1 MTVKSEHP
9 EIRLSGI
16 SASPGICI
24 GKAYLVDTRGVEVL
38 NTYYILE
45 SDLKKEKNRFKT
57 AVKKAKSDLR
67 RIIKDTPKEFR
78 LQSSILETHVVLLE
92 DKLLYEKTLEIV
104 EKELINAEWALK
116 RVVTNLKTVFNEMED
131 EYFRERA
138 NDIVQVSERIWNN
151 LVGAAPVNIS
161 EIRKRV
167 ILVANDLSPAD
178 TSQIQLERVMG
189 FITDRGG
196 RASHTSIIARS
207 LEIPA
212 VQGLNKATSVIRNDD
227 LIVVDGVAGLVIINP
242 SEETLIEFELRKEL
256 YETRKAQIGRQSH
269 LDATTTDGV
278 TFSVMG
284 NIELPE
290 EVASVLSYGG
300 DGIGLYRTEFQY
312 LSRPVFPT
320 EDELFEKYR
329 EVVEVMGDHPVTIRT
344 LDINGDKALVGG
356 KGIAEENPA
365 LGLRAIRYCL
375 KKPDVFM
382 IQLRAILRAAAYGKV
397 RILFPMI
404 SSMEEII
411 QAKKMLQD
419 AGQELEKKSE
429 TYNSDI
435 EIGIMIEVPSAVM
448 LADAMAREVDFFSI
462 GTNDLV
468 QYSLAI
474 DRGNREVAH
483 MFNPLHP
490 AIIKMVK
497 HVADVSKQNGIKLYM
512 CGEMAADPAN
522 VPILVGLGIDDLSMN
537 PQAIPSVKSMI
548 RLLDTQESRTF
559 TEKILA
565 LNTINEILDLVQE
578 SYGDLLQEH
587 FSVVLTRK
595 NPTGQP
601 TG

>member
-1 MTVKSEHP
+1 MTVESEIQ

-24 GKAYLVDTRGVEVL
+24 GKAYLVDTRGVEIL

-45 SDLKKEKNRFKT
+45 SDLKKEKSRFRA

-67 RIIKDTPKEFR
+67 DIIEDTPKEFR

-92 DKLLYEKTLEIV
+92 DKLLYDKTLEV
-104 EKELINAEWALK
+104 MKNELINAEWALK
-116 RVVTNLKTVFNEMED
+116 RVVTDLKAAFNEMAD

-138 NDIVQVSERIWNN
+138 NDIVQVAERIWNH
-151 LVGAAPVNIS
+151 LIGAAPVNIS
-161 EIRKRV
+161 EISKRV

-178 TSQIQLERVMG
+178 TSQIQLERIMG

-212 VQGLNKATSVIRNDD
+212 VQGLERATTVIKNDD

-242 SEETLIEFELRKEL
+242 SEETLIDFEVKKEL
-256 YETRKAQIGRQSH
+256 YETQKAQISRQSH

-290 EVASVLSYGG
+290 EVVSVLSYGG
-300 DGIGLYRTEFQY
+300 DGVGLYRTEFQY

-320 EDELFEKYR
+320 EDELFEKYK
-329 EVVEVMGDHPVTIRT
+329 EVVEVMGSRPVTIRT
-344 LDINGDKALVGG
+344 LDVNGDKALEGG
-356 KGIAEENPA
+356 RDIAEENPA

-382 IQLRAILRAAAYGKV
+382 TQLRAILRASAYGEV
-397 RILFPMI
+397 RVLFPMI
-404 SSMEEII
+404 SGLEEII
-411 QAKKMLQD
+411 QAKSLLRD
-419 AGQELEKKSE
+419 AARELEKEGE
-429 TYNSDI
+429 TYSSDI

-448 LADAMAREVDFFSI
+448 LADAMAKEVDFFSI
-462 GTNDLV
+462 GTNDLI
-468 QYSLAI
+468 QYTLAI

-483 MFNPLHP
+483 MFHPLHP
-490 AIIKMVK
+490 AIIRMVK
-497 HVADVSKQNGIKLYM
+497 HVADVSKQNSIKLYM

-522 VPILVGLGIDDLSMN
+522 VPVLVGLGIDELSMN
-537 PQAIPSVKSMI
+537 SQAIPAVKSMI
-548 RLLDTQESRTF
+548 RLLDSQESHAF
-559 TEKILA
+559 TEKVLA
-565 LNTINEILDLVQE
+565 LNTIAEILNLVQE
-578 SYGDLLQEH
+578 SYGDLLEEH
-587 FSVVLTRK
+587 FSVVR
-595 NPTGQP
+595 
-601 TG
+601 

>member
-1 MTVKSEHP
+1 MKAESEAQ
-9 EIRLSGI
+9 ELRITGI

-38 NTYYILE
+38 DTYYIPE
-45 SDLKKEKNRFKT
+45 SELNKEKNRFKA

-67 RIIKDTPKEFR
+67 DIIEDTPKEFR

-92 DKLLYEKTLEIV
+92 DKLLYDKTLAVMDE
-104 EKELINAEWALK
+104 ERINAEWALK
-116 RVVTNLKTVFNEMED
+116 QVVTDLKAVFNEMED

-151 LVGAAPVNIS
+151 LIGAAPVNIS

-212 VQGLNKATSVIRNDD
+212 VQGLKRATSVIKNDD

-242 SEETLIEFELRKEL
+242 SEETLIEFEDRKEL
-256 YETRKAQIGRQSH
+256 YEVQKAQIGRQSH
-269 LDATTTDGV
+269 LDATTTDGI
-278 TFSVMG
+278 TFNVMG

-290 EVASVLSYGG
+290 EVVSVLGYGG

-312 LSRPVFPT
+312 LSRPLFPT
-320 EDELFEKYR
+320 EDELFEKYKD
-329 EVVEVMGDHPVTIRT
+329 VIEVMEDRPVTIRT
-344 LDINGDKALVGG
+344 LDVNGDKAMGNGREV
-356 KGIAEENPA
+356 AEENPA

-375 KKPDVFM
+375 QKPDVFM
-382 IQLRAILRAAAYGKV
+382 TQLRAILRAAFYGEV

-404 SSMEEII
+404 SGMEEIF
-411 QAKKMLQD
+411 QAKELLQ
-419 AGQELEKKSE
+419 AAERELEKEGKAYSSE
-429 TYNSDI
+429 I
-435 EIGIMIEVPSAVM
+435 EIGIMIEVPAAVV
-448 LADAMAREVDFFSI
+448 LAEAMAAEVDFFSI
-462 GTNDLV
+462 GTNDLI

-483 MFNPLHP
+483 MFHPLHP
-490 AIIKMVK
+490 AIIQMVK
-497 HVADVSKQNGIKLYM
+497 HVADVSRQTGTKLYM

-522 VPILVGLGIDDLSMN
+522 VPILVGLGINELSMN
-537 PQAIPSVKSMI
+537 PQAIPAVKSMI
-548 RLLDTQESRTF
+548 RFLDTTESRAF
-559 TEKILA
+559 TRKVLA
-565 LNTINEILDLVQE
+565 LNTIDEILDLCQAT
-578 SYGDLLQEH
+578 YGRLLEEN
-587 FSVVLTRK
+587 FSVVR
-595 NPTGQP
+595 
-601 TG
+601 

>member
-1 MTVKSEHP
+1 MTPEHETQ

-16 SASPGICI
+16 GASPGTCI

-45 SDLKKEKNRFKT
+45 SDLKKEENRFKA
-57 AVKKAKSDLR
+57 AVKKAKHELR
-67 RIIKDTPKEFR
+67 DIIKSTPREFR

-92 DKLLYEKTLEIV
+92 DKLLYGKTLKTI
-104 EKELINAEWALK
+104 KSKLINAEWALK
-116 RVVTNLKTVFNEMED
+116 RVVTDLKAVFNEMED

-138 NDIVQVSERIWNN
+138 NDIVQVAERIWNN
-151 LVGAAPVNIS
+151 LIGAAPVNIS

-189 FITDRGG
+189 FITARGG

-207 LEIPA
+207 LEIPS
-212 VQGLNKATSVIRNDD
+212 VQGLHKAMSVIRNDD
-227 LIVVDGVAGLVIINP
+227 LIVVDGVAGLVVINP
-242 SEETLIEFELRKEL
+242 SEETLIEFEDRKEL
-256 YETRKAQIGRQSH
+256 YEVQKAQIGRQSH
-269 LDATTTDGV
+269 LDATTTDGI
-278 TFSVMG
+278 TFNVMG

-312 LSRPVFPT
+312 LSRKVFPT
-320 EDELFEKYR
+320 ENELFEKYK
-329 EVVEVMGDHPVTIRT
+329 EVVEVMGNRPVTIRT
-344 LDINGDKALVGG
+344 LDINADKALDSG

-375 KKPDVFM
+375 KNPDVFM
-382 IQLRAILRAAAYGKV
+382 TQLRAILRAAAFGKV

-404 SSMEEII
+404 SSMEEIV
-411 QAKKMLQD
+411 QAKSMLKE
-419 AGQELEKKSE
+419 AELELEKEGE
-429 TYNSDI
+429 TYSSDI

-462 GTNDLV
+462 GTNDLI

-483 MFNPLHP
+483 MFHPLHP

-497 HVADVSKQNGIKLYM
+497 HVADVSKQIGIKLYL

-522 VPILVGLGIDDLSMN
+522 VPVLVGMGIDELSMN
-537 PQAIPSVKSMI
+537 SQAIPAVKSMI
-548 RLLDTQESRTF
+548 RLLDSQESRAF
-559 TEKILA
+559 TEKVLA
-565 LNTINEILDLVQE
+565 LNTIDEILDLVQE
-578 SYGDLLQEH
+578 SYGDLLEEH
-587 FSVVLTRK
+587 FSVVR
-595 NPTGQP
+595 
-601 TG
+601 

>member
-1 MTVKSEHP
+1 MAVNSDTH

-24 GKAYLVDTRGVEVL
+24 GKAYLVDTHGVEVL
-38 NTYYILE
+38 NTYYILD
-45 SDLKKEKNRFKT
+45 SDLKKEKNRFKA
-57 AVKKAKSDLR
+57 AVKKAKNDLR
-67 RIIKDTPKEFR
+67 GILKDTPKELR
-78 LQSSILETHVVLLE
+78 QQSSILESHVVLLE
-92 DKLLYEKTLEIV
+92 DKLLYDKTLETM
-104 EKELINAEWALK
+104 EAELINAEWALK
-116 RVVTNLKTVFNEMED
+116 RVVTELKAAFNEMED

-138 NDIVQVSERIWNN
+138 NDIVQVAERIWNN
-151 LVGAAPVNIS
+151 LIGAAPVDIS

-196 RASHTSIIARS
+196 KASHTSIIARS

-212 VQGLNKATSVIRNDD
+212 VQGLNRATSVIRNDD

-242 SEETLIEFELRKEL
+242 TEETLIEFEVRKEL
-256 YETRKAQIGRQSH
+256 YEVQKAQIGRQSH

-290 EVASVLSYGG
+290 EVVSVLSYGG

-312 LSRPVFPT
+312 LSRPDFPT
-320 EDELFEKYR
+320 ENELFEKYKD
-329 EVVEVMGDHPVTIRT
+329 VIDVMGDRPVTIRT
-344 LDINGDKALVGG
+344 LDVNGDKAMGNG
-356 KGIAEENPA
+356 KAFTEENPA

-382 IQLRAILRAAAYGKV
+382 TQLRAILRSAAHGKI
-397 RILFPMI
+397 RLLIPMI
-404 SSMEEII
+404 SGMEEIT
-411 QAKKMLQD
+411 KTKTMLQT
-419 AGQELEKKSE
+419 AAAELKKEKK
-429 TYNSDI
+429 TYSRDI
-435 EIGIMIEVPSAVM
+435 EIGIMIEVPAAVM
-448 LADAMAREVDFFSI
+448 LADSMAPEVDFFSV
-462 GTNDLV
+462 GTNDLI

-497 HVADVSKQNGIKLYM
+497 HVADVSKKTGTKLYM

-522 VPILVGLGIDDLSMN
+522 VPLLLGLGIDELSMN
-537 PQAIPSVKSMI
+537 SQAIPAVKSMI
-548 RLLDTQESRTF
+548 RLLDTKTSRKF
-559 TEKILA
+559 TKKVLA
-565 LNTINEILDLVQE
+565 LNTSDAILDLCQE
-578 SYGDLLQEH
+578 TYGDLLEEH
-587 FSVVLTRK
+587 FSVVR
-595 NPTGQP
+595 
-601 TG
+601 

>member
-1 MTVKSEHP
+1 MTPEHETQ

-16 SASPGICI
+16 GASPGTCI

-45 SDLKKEKNRFKT
+45 SDLKKEENRFKA
-57 AVKKAKSDLR
+57 AVKKAKHELR
-67 RIIKDTPKEFR
+67 DIIKSTPREFR

-92 DKLLYEKTLEIV
+92 DKLLYGKTLKTI
-104 EKELINAEWALK
+104 KSKLINAEWALK
-116 RVVTNLKTVFNEMED
+116 RVVTDLKAVFNEMED

-138 NDIVQVSERIWNN
+138 NDIVQVAERIWNN
-151 LVGAAPVNIS
+151 LIGAAPVNIS

-189 FITDRGG
+189 FITARGG

-207 LEIPA
+207 LEIPS
-212 VQGLNKATSVIRNDD
+212 VQGLHKAMSVIRNDD
-227 LIVVDGVAGLVIINP
+227 LIVVDGVAGLVVINP
-242 SEETLIEFELRKEL
+242 SEETLIEFEDRKEL
-256 YETRKAQIGRQSH
+256 YEAQKAQIGRQSH
-269 LDATTTDGV
+269 LDATTTDGI
-278 TFSVMG
+278 TFNVMG

-312 LSRPVFPT
+312 LSRKVFPT
-320 EDELFEKYR
+320 ENELFEKYK
-329 EVVEVMGDHPVTIRT
+329 EVVEVMGNRPVTIRT
-344 LDINGDKALVGG
+344 LDINADKALDSG

-375 KKPDVFM
+375 KNPDVFM
-382 IQLRAILRAAAYGKV
+382 TQLRAILRAAAFGKV

-404 SSMEEII
+404 SSMEEIV
-411 QAKKMLQD
+411 QAKSMLKE
-419 AGQELEKKSE
+419 AELELEKEGE
-429 TYNSDI
+429 TYSSDI

-462 GTNDLV
+462 GTNDLI

-483 MFNPLHP
+483 MFHPLHP
-490 AIIKMVK
+490 AIINMVK
-497 HVADVSKQNGIKLYM
+497 HVAAVSKQIGIKLYL

-522 VPILVGLGIDDLSMN
+522 VPVLVGMGIDELSMN
-537 PQAIPSVKSMI
+537 SQAIPAVKSMI
-548 RLLDTQESRTF
+548 RLLDSQESRAF
-559 TEKILA
+559 TEKVLA
-565 LNTINEILDLVQE
+565 LNTIDEILDLVQE
-578 SYGDLLQEH
+578 SYGDLLEEH
-587 FSVVLTRK
+587 FSVVR
-595 NPTGQP
+595 
-601 TG
+601 

>member
-1 MTVKSEHP
+1 MTVKSEAQ

-38 NTYYILE
+38 NTDYILE
-45 SDLKKEKNRFKT
+45 SDLKKEKNRFKA
-57 AVKKAKSDLR
+57 AVKKAKNELR
-67 RIIKDTPKEFR
+67 EILKDTPRELR
-78 LQSSILETHVVLLE
+78 QQSSILESHVVLLE
-92 DKLLYEKTLEIV
+92 DKLLYDKTLERM
-104 EKELINAEWALK
+104 EADLINAEWALK
-116 RVVTNLKTVFNEMED
+116 RVVADLKSVFNEMED

-151 LVGAAPVNIS
+151 LIGAAPVKIS

-189 FITDRGG
+189 FITNRGG

-212 VQGLNKATSVIRNDD
+212 VQGLTRATSAIKNDD

-242 SEETLIEFELRKEL
+242 SEETLIEFEVRKEL
-256 YETRKAQIGRQSH
+256 YEVQKAQIGRQSH
-269 LDATTTDGV
+269 LDATTSDGV

-290 EVASVLSYGG
+290 EVVSVLSYGG

-312 LSRPVFPT
+312 LSRPDFPT
-320 EDELFEKYR
+320 EDELFEKYKD
-329 EVVEVMGDHPVTIRT
+329 VIDVMGDYPVTIRT
-344 LDINGDKALVGG
+344 LDVNGDKAMANG
-356 KGIAEENPA
+356 KEICEENPA

-382 IQLRAILRAAAYGKV
+382 TQLRAILRAAVHGRV
-397 RILFPMI
+397 RILLPMI
-404 SSMEEII
+404 SGMEEIA
-411 QAKKMLQD
+411 QAKAMLRD
-419 AGQELEKKSE
+419 AARELEKENKAFS
-429 TYNSDI
+429 SDI
-435 EIGIMIEVPSAVM
+435 EIGIMIEVPAAVM
-448 LADAMAREVDFFSI
+448 LAEAMASEVDFFSI

-497 HVADVSKQNGIKLYM
+497 HVADVSKQTGTKLYM

-522 VPILVGLGIDDLSMN
+522 VPILVGLGIDELSMN
-537 PQAIPSVKSMI
+537 PQAIPAVKSMI
-548 RLLDTQESRTF
+548 RFLDTKESRDF
-559 TEKILA
+559 TTKVLA
-565 LNTINEILDLVQE
+565 LNTIDEILALCQ
-578 SYGDLLQEH
+578 STYGELLEEH
-587 FSVVLTRK
+587 FSVVR
-595 NPTGQP
+595 
-601 TG
+601 

>member
-1 MTVKSEHP
+1 MTAESETQ

-38 NTYYILE
+38 NTYYIRK
-45 SDLKKEKNRFKT
+45 SDLKKEENRFKT

-67 RIIKDTPKEFR
+67 DIIKDTPREFR

-92 DKLLYEKTLEIV
+92 DKLLYAKTLKVI
-104 EKELINAEWALK
+104 KSKRINAEWALK
-116 RVVTNLKTVFNEMED
+116 RVVTDLKAVFNEMED

-138 NDIVQVSERIWNN
+138 NDIVQVAERIWNN
-151 LVGAAPVNIS
+151 LIGAAPINIA

-212 VQGLNKATSVIRNDD
+212 VQGLERATTVIKNDD

-242 SEETLIEFELRKEL
+242 SEETLIEFENHKEL
-256 YETRKAQIGRQSH
+256 YEVQKARIGRQSH

-278 TFSVMG
+278 TFNVMG

-290 EVASVLSYGG
+290 EVVSVLSYGG

-312 LSRPVFPT
+312 LSRKVFPT
-320 EDELFEKYR
+320 ENELFEKYKDVI
-329 EVVEVMGDHPVTIRT
+329 EVIGDRPVTIRT
-344 LDINGDKALVGG
+344 LDVNGDKALANGTAVC
-356 KGIAEENPA
+356 EENPA

-382 IQLRAILRAAAYGKV
+382 TQLRAILRAAAFGKV

-404 SSMEEII
+404 SGMEEII
-411 QAKKMLQD
+411 QAKRMLKK
-419 AGQELEKKSE
+419 AELELEKEGK
-429 TYNSDI
+429 TYRGDI
-435 EIGIMIEVPSAVM
+435 EIGIMVEVPSAVM

-462 GTNDLV
+462 GTNDLI
-468 QYSLAI
+468 QYTLAI

-483 MFNPLHP
+483 MFHPLHP

-497 HVADVSKQNGIKLYM
+497 IVADVSKQTGTKLYM

-522 VPILVGLGIDDLSMN
+522 VPFLVGMGIDELSMN
-537 PQAIPSVKSMI
+537 SQAIPAVKSMI
-548 RLLDTQESRTF
+548 RLLDSRESRAF
-559 TEKILA
+559 TEKVLA
-565 LNTINEILDLVQE
+565 LNTVDEILDLVQE
-578 SYGDLLQEH
+578 SYGDLLEEH
-587 FSVVLTRK
+587 FSIVR
-595 NPTGQP
+595 
-601 TG
+601 

>member
-1 MTVKSEHP
+1 MAVKSDTH
-9 EIRLSGI
+9 EIRLNGI

-24 GKAYLVDTRGVEVL
+24 GKAYLVDTHGVEVL
-38 NTYYILE
+38 NTYYILD
-45 SDLKKEKNRFKT
+45 SDLKQEKNRFKT
-57 AVKKAKSDLR
+57 AVKKAKNELR
-67 RIIKDTPKEFR
+67 DIIKDTPKELR
-78 LQSSILETHVVLLE
+78 LQSSILESHVVLLE
-92 DKLLYEKTLEIV
+92 DKLLYDKTLEV
-104 EKELINAEWALK
+104 MEAELINAEWALK
-116 RVVTNLKTVFNEMED
+116 RVVTDLKAVFNEMED

-151 LVGAAPVNIS
+151 LVGAAPVDIS

-212 VQGLNKATSVIRNDD
+212 VQGLNRATTVIKNDD
-227 LIVVDGVAGLVIINP
+227 LIVLDGVAGLVIINP
-242 SEETLIEFELRKEL
+242 TEETLIEFEVRKEL
-256 YETRKAQIGRQSH
+256 YEVQKAQIGRQSH

-278 TFSVMG
+278 TFNVMG

-290 EVASVLSYGG
+290 GVVSVLGYGG

-312 LSRPVFPT
+312 LSRPDFPT
-320 EDELFEKYR
+320 ENELFEKYKD
-329 EVVEVMGDHPVTIRT
+329 VIDVMGDRPVTIRT
-344 LDINGDKALVGG
+344 LDVNGDKAMGNGRAVN
-356 KGIAEENPA
+356 EENPA

-375 KKPDVFM
+375 QKPDVFM
-382 IQLRAILRAAAYGKV
+382 TQLRAILRAAAHGKV
-397 RILFPMI
+397 RILIPMI
-404 SSMEEII
+404 SGMEEIT
-411 QAKKMLQD
+411 KTKDMLQ
-419 AGQELEKKSE
+419 AAAAELEKEKK

-435 EIGIMIEVPSAVM
+435 EIGIMIEVPAAVM
-448 LADAMAREVDFFSI
+448 LAESMAPEVDFFSI
-462 GTNDLV
+462 GTNDLI

-497 HVADVSKQNGIKLYM
+497 QVADVSKQTGTKLYM

-522 VPILVGLGIDDLSMN
+522 VPLLLGLGIDELSMN
-537 PQAIPSVKSMI
+537 SQAIPAVKSMI
-548 RLLDTQESRTF
+548 RLLDTKASRKF
-559 TEKILA
+559 TRKVLA
-565 LNTINEILDLVQE
+565 LNTIDEILDLCQE
-578 SYGDLLQEH
+578 SYGDLLEEH
-587 FSVVLTRK
+587 FSVVR
-595 NPTGQP
+595 
-601 TG
+601 

>member
-1 MTVKSEHP
+1 MAVKSDTQ

-24 GKAYLVDTRGVEVL
+24 GKAYLVDTHGVEVL
-38 NTYYILE
+38 NTYYILD
-45 SDLKKEKNRFKT
+45 SDLKQEKNRFKT

-67 RIIKDTPKEFR
+67 DIIKDTPKELR
-78 LQSSILETHVVLLE
+78 QQSSILESHVVLLE
-92 DKLLYEKTLEIV
+92 DKLLYDKTLEMM
-104 EKELINAEWALK
+104 EAELINAEWALK
-116 RVVTNLKTVFNEMED
+116 RVVTDLKAVFNEMED

-151 LVGAAPVNIS
+151 LIGAAPVDIS

-178 TSQIQLERVMG
+178 TSQIQLEKVMG

-212 VQGLNKATSVIRNDD
+212 VQGLNRAMSVIKNDD

-242 SEETLIEFELRKEL
+242 TEETLIEFEVRKEL
-256 YETRKAQIGRQSH
+256 YETQKAQIGRQSH

-278 TFSVMG
+278 TFNVMG

-290 EVASVLSYGG
+290 EVVSVLSYGG

-312 LSRPVFPT
+312 LSRPDFPT
-320 EDELFEKYR
+320 ENELFEKYKD
-329 EVVEVMGDHPVTIRT
+329 VIDVMGDRPVTIRT
-344 LDINGDKALVGG
+344 LDVNGDKAMGNG
-356 KGIAEENPA
+356 KAVNEENPA

-382 IQLRAILRAAAYGKV
+382 TQLRAILRAAAHGKV
-397 RILFPMI
+397 RLLVPMI
-404 SSMEEII
+404 SGMEEISKTK
-411 QAKKMLQD
+411 AMLQAAAD
-419 AGQELEKKSE
+419 ELKKEKKAYS
-429 TYNSDI
+429 SDI
-435 EIGIMIEVPSAVM
+435 EIGIMIEVPAAVM
-448 LADAMAREVDFFSI
+448 LADSMAPEVDFFSI
-462 GTNDLV
+462 GTNDLI

-497 HVADVSKQNGIKLYM
+497 QVADVSKKTGTKLYM

-522 VPILVGLGIDDLSMN
+522 VPLLLGLGIDELSMN
-537 PQAIPSVKSMI
+537 SQAIPAVKSMI
-548 RLLDTQESRTF
+548 RLLDTAASRKF
-559 TEKILA
+559 TKKVLA
-565 LNTINEILDLVQE
+565 MNTIDEILDLCQE
-578 SYGDLLQEH
+578 SYGDLLEEH
-587 FSVVLTRK
+587 FSVVR
-595 NPTGQP
+595 
-601 TG
+601 